1 MEVINKS
8 KTFFSISKAVAWQL
22 EQTNKYVYIMDLS
35 NQQQYKFNDIA
46 GDIWKMISNK
56 KSMLEIYKEI
66 SLIYDAEIKQI
77 QEDVDC
83 FVNQLLELN
92 LIKTYK

>member
-1 MEVINKS
+1 MAS
-8 KTFFSISKAVAWQL
+8 KVGELEALEKAMQKI
-22 EQTNKYVYIMDLS
+22 EK
-35 NQQQYKFNDIA
+35 
-46 GDIWKMISNK
+46 
-56 KSMLEIYKEI
+56 LEIYKEI